1 MNVFCLFR
9 KQLLTGERLEGART
23 KGIQFGGVTTV
34 AQTRDDGGFPRMV
47 VSWPHCVFW
56 KRSKKEVRNSG
67 QGEVLMVNPETN
79 EHHGHRGWQMIEANI
94 FYVF

>member
-1 MNVFCLFR
+1 MSCVFSESSCSL
-9 KQLLTGERLEGART
+9 ERLEGAGT

-34 AQTRDDGGFPRMV
+34 AQTRDDGGCPRMV

-79 EHHGHRGWQMIEANI
+79 EHHGHRGWQIKEANI
-94 FYVF
+94 FHVF